1 MELQST
7 GPSPYAQPQAQR
19 DELRETILELI
30 ARWIRQKPG
39 LDPRNYISDWRDAE
53 GRSAYRADSRT
64 ITRQRHDAFAMLRY
78 IELRPFITGAHLAAA
93 LTVSGRLSY
102 TPGRGLDYTTGQYWP
117 MEFRAAACRVMA
129 SVIWDRLRRD
139 AGEHATG
146 DAIRR
151 AARRELGRS
160 IAGRWFR

>member
-1 MELQST
+1 MELQSI

-30 ARWIRQKPG
+30 ARWICQKPG
-39 LDPRNYISDWRDAE
+39 LDPRNYIRDWRDAE
-53 GRSAYRADSRT
+53 GRAAYRADLRT
-64 ITRQRHDAFAMLRY
+64 ITRQRHDAFALLRY
-78 IELRPFITGAHLAAA
+78 IELRPSITGADLAAA
-93 LTVSGRLSY
+93 LTVGGRLSY

-139 AGEHATG
+139 AGEHADG
-146 DAIRR
+146 DMIRR
-151 AARRELGRS
+151 AARRELGRA
-160 IAGRWFR
+160 IAERWFR